1 MDKVNPHLQQCSGDN
16 LSIFV
21 VLTFILMELTEDK
34 LEYIAFVA
42 RRILLMAD

>member
-1 MDKVNPHLQQCSGDN
+1 
-16 LSIFV
+16 
-21 VLTFILMELTEDK
+21 MELTEDK

>member
-1 MDKVNPHLQQCSGDN
+1 MDKVTPTCSNVGGDN